1 MAALPAEPGWLTLS
15 RSRTQNSRTLSLTLL
30 RILTNPNANPHQGCE
45 LRLTTVL
52 RGGGER
58 LKADF
63 DASLTNQQG
72 PGDASLG
79 PAGDFCAFAGL
90 RVANPNP

>member
-1 MAALPAEPGWLTLS
+1 MPGLGD
-15 RSRTQNSRTLSLTLL
+15 SLWDLYIHPWRHYL
-30 RILTNPNANPHQGCE
+30 QSQGCE

-90 RVANPNP
+90 RVANPNPYPNP